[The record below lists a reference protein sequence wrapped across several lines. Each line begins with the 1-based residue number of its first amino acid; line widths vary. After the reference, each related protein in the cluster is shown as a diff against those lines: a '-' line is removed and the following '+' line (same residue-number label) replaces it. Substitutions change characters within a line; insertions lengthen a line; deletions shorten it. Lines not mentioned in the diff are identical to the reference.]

1 MNSPVRSVVVLGGGV
16 LGVSTAVHLQRAGI
30 RTALLTRGVL
40 ADGASGRSL
49 AWLNSAGAFS
59 DAYHRLRTVAVDR
72 YRTMFAQDPGRDWL
86 RFDGGVWWPG
96 AEDQDQARDRHRAQ
110 VDVGYDSHLLTPG
123 EVRARFPGVAAPRTA
138 LSNPGEGWVSLPH
151 LVAHLAEEFTAAGG
165 LLRTGTGTGSVVVED
180 GRARGV
186 RTSDGQTVR
195 ADAVVVACGPQ
206 TPGVLRDLGVDLPDA
221 SPLSG
226 LVETEP
232 VDSPVRVVLNTPRAA
247 VRRTP
252 SGGFA
257 VDHDWYVDDVEEHP
271 DGSGDLPEAVV
282 AELLGEAEAV
292 LDGTPLR
299 ARTVRAGRK
308 PVPADGEPVLG
319 ALSAVP
325 GCLVAFTHSGATLGL
340 LVGELL
346 THEITTRRPHP
357 LAAPFG
363 PGRFGC

>member
-1 MNSPVRSVVVLGGGV
+1 MPSPAVRSVVVLGGGV
-16 LGVSTAVHLQRAGI
+16 LGVSTAVHLQRAGL
-30 RTALLTRGVL
+30 RTALLTRGAL

-49 AWLNSAGAFS
+49 SWLNSAGAFS

-72 YRTMFAQDPGRDWL
+72 YRTLSAQDPGQDWL
-86 RFDGGVWWPG
+86 RFDGGVWWP
-96 AEDQDQARDRHRAQ
+96 ERDEETQARHAAQ
-110 VDVGYDSHLLTPG
+110 VDVGYDSHLLTPD
-123 EVRARFPGVAAPRTA
+123 EVRARFPGVAARRTA
-138 LSNPGEGWVSLPH
+138 VSNPGEGWVSLPH
-151 LVAHLAEEFTAAGG
+151 LLAHLAEEFTAAGG
-165 LLRTGTGTGSVVVED
+165 LLRTGTGDGSVVVED

-186 RTSDGQTVR
+186 RTADGQTVR

-206 TPGVLRDLGVDLPDA
+206 TPSVLRELGVDLPDA

-247 VRRTP
+247 LRRTP

-257 VDHDWYVDDVEEHP
+257 VDHDWYLDDVVEHP

-282 AELLGEAEAV
+282 AELLDEAAAV

-319 ALSAVP
+319 GLSAVP

-346 THEITTRRPHP
+346 THEITTGRPHP
-357 LAAPFG
+357 LAAAFG